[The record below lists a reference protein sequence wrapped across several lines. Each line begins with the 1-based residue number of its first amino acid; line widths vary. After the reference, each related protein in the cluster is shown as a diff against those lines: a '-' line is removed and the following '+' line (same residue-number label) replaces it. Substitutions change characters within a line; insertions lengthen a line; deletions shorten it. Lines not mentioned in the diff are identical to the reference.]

1 MYSKIVRISGLAA
14 LGLMAAFRFEG
25 GIRLLAQFVVC
36 GAAALVLTEAIR
48 SRKHLWAIAFA
59 LIAVYFNP
67 IFPVDFSR
75 VAELMI
81 VLTCMVVF
89 AASLRY
95 LKPVPRMSLAT
106 ITDLPARG
114 EAL

>member
-1 MYSKIVRISGLAA
+1 M
-14 LGLMAAFRFEG
+14 M
-25 GIRLLAQFVVC
+25 
-36 GAAALVLTEAIR
+36 EAR
-48 SRKHLWAIAFA
+48 SRKHLLWTIAFA

-67 IFPVDFSR
+67 IFPVDSSR
-75 VAELMI
+75 VAELTI

-114 EAL
+114 ESL

>member
-1 MYSKIVRISGLAA
+1 MYSKIVRITCLAA

-67 IFPVDFSR
+67 ILPVDFCAWQNSR
-75 VAELMI
+75 S
-81 VLTCMVVF
+81 CSF
-89 AASLRY
+89 AWCCLRRLY
-95 LKPVPRMSLAT
+95 A
-106 ITDLPARG
+106 I
-114 EAL
+114 

>member
-1 MYSKIVRISGLAA
+1 MYSKIVRITCLAA

-25 GIRLLAQFVVC
+25 GVRLLTLFVVC
-36 GAAALVLTEAIR
+36 GAAAFVLTEAIR
-48 SRKHLWAIAFA
+48 NGKHLWAIAFA

-67 IFPVDFSR
+67 IFPVELSR
-75 VAELMI
+75 VAERTI
-81 VLTCMVVF
+81 VLICIVV
-89 AASLRY
+89 ASSSLRY

-114 EAL
+114 ESL